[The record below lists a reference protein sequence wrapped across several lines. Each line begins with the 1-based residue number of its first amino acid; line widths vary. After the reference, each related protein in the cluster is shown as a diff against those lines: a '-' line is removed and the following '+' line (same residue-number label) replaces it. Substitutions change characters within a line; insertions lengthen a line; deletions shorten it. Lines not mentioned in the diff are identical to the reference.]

1 MVQKLH
7 WSKYYPWI
15 SFRVEFNHVEILV
28 SQFVLGLKL
37 FKILIR
43 DIRTCGIRK
52 SRRRFATWMDVTEL
66 AAPTTPL
73 ITFRTAVLL
82 QWSSA
87 PSILLIDPETQIVY
101 HVILIFPI
109 KHVLKDIYLFFLAAC
124 SSRWNCIIAFRK
136 M

>member
-1 MVQKLH
+1 
-7 WSKYYPWI
+7 
-15 SFRVEFNHVEILV
+15 
-28 SQFVLGLKL
+28 
-37 FKILIR
+37 
-43 DIRTCGIRK
+43 
-52 SRRRFATWMDVTEL
+52 MDVTEL

-109 KHVLKDIYLFFLAAC
+109 KHLKIFIFFFSSLFVAMELH
-124 SSRWNCIIAFRK
+124 NCISQNVNVK
-136 M
+136 